1 MPNATTSRV
10 FLLFV
15 FSLLGW
21 ASVSQAQISL
31 GGQIADSSR
40 LVNVAVV
47 DFAGQDT
54 QGLSDGAS
62 LSAIIRD
69 DLSGSGLFQVAD
81 QSTYPQSAVQ
91 IDSRPDFNRWAQ
103 TGLDALVS
111 GRVVRSGT
119 KLRVEYRLFDLK
131 QRRALNGF
139 AFTAERRFVREMA
152 HLIADNAYEVLTGAP
167 GHFSTKIVFVSE
179 EGTATNRVK
188 RLAIMDHDGA
198 NFRYLL
204 PSSSNLNLT
213 PRFSPV
219 SPEITYMSYEDG
231 LPKVYLLNIDTL
243 QREVLGEFAGMTFS
257 PRFTPDGKSV
267 VFSLST
273 NGQSDLYEMDLR
285 TRRQQRLT
293 GDSAID
299 TSPSFSPDG
308 RKIVFESD
316 RSGSQQLY
324 VMNRDGSNVERISF
338 GEGRYA
344 SPVWSPDG
352 RSIAF
357 TRIAGG
363 EFIIGVMDADGR
375 NERDITRGFHVEG
388 PSWAPNSRMLTYYKQ
403 SPQNADGSG
412 GVARIYVVDIFSGQE
427 RLLPT
432 PGGASD
438 PAWSPKI
445 L

>member
-1 MPNATTSRV
+1 VRHALSKTAL
-10 FLLFV
+10 FLFV
-15 FSLLGW
+15 VSVCGW
-21 ASVSQAQISL
+21 MSVSQAQISL
-31 GGQIADSSR
+31 GGQIADSSKV
-40 LVNVAVV
+40 VNVAVV
-47 DFAGQDT
+47 NFAGQDT
-54 QGLSDGAS
+54 QALSDGAR
-62 LSAIIRD
+62 LSDIIRD
-69 DLSGSGLFQVAD
+69 DLTGSGLFRVAD
-81 QSTYPQSAVQ
+81 ENRYPQSAVQ
-91 IDSRPDFNRWAQ
+91 IGDRPDFNVWSGS
-103 TGLDALVS
+103 GLDALVS
-111 GRVVRSGT
+111 GRVVRSGS

-179 EGTATNRVK
+179 GGTATNRTK

-198 NFRYLL
+198 NFRYL
-204 PSSSNLNLT
+204 PSSSDLNLT

-219 SPEITYMSYEDG
+219 ASEITYMSYEDG

-293 GDSAID
+293 NDAAID

-324 VMNRDGSNVERISF
+324 VMNRDGSNVQRVSY

-352 RSIAF
+352 RTIAF
-357 TRIAGG
+357 TRIASG
-363 EFIIGVMDADGR
+363 EFIIGVMDVNGR
-375 NERDITRGFHVEG
+375 NERDLTRGFHVEG
-388 PSWAPNSRMLTYYKQ
+388 PSWAPNGRMLTYYKQ

-412 GVARIYVVDIFSGQE
+412 GLAQIYVVDIFSGKE